1 MTSDSTTP
9 PDPADSPQA
18 PTTSPD
24 EAMATSGATA
34 GSRDEAGAAAP
45 EPTAASGTL
54 SARRGSRTPQSMKP
68 STAAAKLDVY
78 LPATPAEFRAGMVTR
93 DQLDA
98 LQRTPPPWLV
108 ELRRN
113 GPHPRSVVAARLRVS
128 TSGLARAGLTEALTT
143 AQIEDLIANPPEWL
157 HRERATLAEV
167 KREEQRIKE
176 RDAQRRAG
184 PGRPA

>member
-1 MTSDSTTP
+1 
-9 PDPADSPQA
+9 
-18 PTTSPD
+18 
-24 EAMATSGATA
+24 
-34 GSRDEAGAAAP
+34 
-45 EPTAASGTL
+45 
-54 SARRGSRTPQSMKP
+54 MKA

-78 LPATPAEFRAGMVTR
+78 LPATPAEFQAGMVTR
-93 DQLDA
+93 DELDA

-128 TSGLARAGLTEALTT
+128 TSGLARAGLTGALTT